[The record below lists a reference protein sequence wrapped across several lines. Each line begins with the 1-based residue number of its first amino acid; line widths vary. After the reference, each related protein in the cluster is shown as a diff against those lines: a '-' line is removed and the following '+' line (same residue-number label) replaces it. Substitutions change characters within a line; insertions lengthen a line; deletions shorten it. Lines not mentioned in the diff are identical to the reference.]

1 MPPPRSAGTCV
12 QCRTRKVRCSGG
24 APCCSNCER
33 LDYACSFAVVAQ
45 SQRGDGDGSSSSTKL
60 EKRRRPLAC
69 VTCRST
75 KSKCTGE
82 RPCCEPCRTR
92 LKECVYPDSK
102 RRKSYVGSEQTRSPG
117 GQSNPPRQRPRIPPQ
132 DPGFSERVPFQ
143 YSPQTPLDQI
153 PESVATSSELYAE
166 RSSTEAISPFAG
178 SFPGEYDAA
187 SAGGPASETFRGS
200 ASNFI
205 VDSPGRQP
213 TTNDFPK
220 VHEQLQIINDYF
232 RHIYA
237 HPGSAF
243 LSEVSVTKRC
253 LEGTMDEAVLLALC
267 AYTASVLRY
276 PRYYPAH
283 SASWVQKA
291 EDLLWSSI
299 ESPTVFRTQ
308 ALLLAVLCRVET
320 GNFKRGY
327 MLLSMASRS
336 ASAMRLQY
344 ERLDLDHHSQEV
356 RRRLT
361 WSIMLI
367 DNYFSVGLPESGTCP
382 PDFIYLK
389 MPCPEEDF
397 HGDGATGPSPASASL
412 DGVSEGGLLQLYIRL
427 SIIRRDILRLTR
439 NLSLQVNVMPQITG
453 LVEGMLKS
461 LTNAK
466 PPPYTTKELQRYS
479 TSRWFVRYTAVQI
492 GWHQSHCDIY
502 RIFLSGYREAA
513 PDDVIRACAPDYVAQ
528 AAASCLRHARA
539 IIDIIHTVHSLR
551 LPLVFPPRD
560 ICIGGYHASRL
571 LLFLSR
577 SELIPPDQNIT
588 SQMATKLAKETLAIL
603 RPLFGSSAML
613 GKTVQELGR
622 IISAHVSG
630 APVYPGEAS
639 EPDSERTRRGSRP
652 RYAMTIQ
659 MHTSLGVHSAFRQA
673 QFHEDDEEARG
684 IGTGTNNNTHPE
696 SDSSAT
702 AGIATTTRQQP
713 KLVPSV
719 HAGSPVMLSS
729 EHSGKEA
736 EKGRASFSDGEGS
749 EEMVPFG
756 ISPESMDLSSLNLDI
771 WSARG
776 WQHDFSPGSSHDCI

>member
-1 MPPPRSAGTCV
+1 M
-12 QCRTRKVRCSGG
+12 
-24 APCCSNCER
+24 
-33 LDYACSFAVVAQ
+33 
-45 SQRGDGDGSSSSTKL
+45 
-60 EKRRRPLAC
+60 
-69 VTCRST
+69 
-75 KSKCTGE
+75 
-82 RPCCEPCRTR
+82 
-92 LKECVYPDSK
+92 DS
-102 RRKSYVGSEQTRSPG
+102 
-117 GQSNPPRQRPRIPPQ
+117 
-132 DPGFSERVPFQ
+132 
-143 YSPQTPLDQI
+143 I
-153 PESVATSSELYAE
+153 PESVATSALYAE
-166 RSSTEAISPFAG
+166 SYSTEAISPSASSFAG
-178 SFPGEYDAA
+178 GYDTTTTGA
-187 SAGGPASETFRGS
+187 PATESCRGS
-200 ASNFI
+200 ASAI
-205 VDSPGRQP
+205 GVDSPGP
-213 TTNDFPK
+213 TSTDFPK

-253 LEGTMDEAVLLALC
+253 LEGTLDEALLLALC

-283 SASWVQKA
+283 SAAWVQKA
-291 EDLLWSSI
+291 EDLLWGSM

-327 MLLSMASRS
+327 MLLAMASRS

-397 HGDGATGPSPASASL
+397 HGDGAPGTAPASL

-439 NLSLQVNVMPQITG
+439 NLSLQANVMPQIIG

-461 LTNAK
+461 LQSAE
-466 PPPYTTKELQRYS
+466 PPPYSTEELQRYAS
-479 TSRWFVRYTAVQI
+479 SRWFVRYTAVQI

-502 RIFLSGYREAA
+502 RTFLSGYREAA

-528 AAASCLRHARA
+528 AAAACLRHARA
-539 IIDIIHTVHSLR
+539 VIDIIHAVHSLR

-571 LLFLSR
+571 LLFLSG
-577 SELIPPDQNIT
+577 SALIPEAQNI
-588 SQMATKLAKETLAIL
+588 AAPRAIRLARETLAIL
-603 RPLFGSSAML
+603 TPLFGSSAML
-613 GKTVQELGR
+613 EKTVRELGR
-622 IISAHVSG
+622 IVAAHVAG
-630 APVYPGEAS
+630 APVYPGAAS
-639 EPDSERTRRGSRP
+639 AQDPGGARGGRP

-673 QFHEDDEEARG
+673 QFHEDDEDAR
-684 IGTGTNNNTHPE
+684 GTGTGPNNTHAGSGGSAITSTTALRPKVPPTDAE
-696 SDSSAT
+696 TPATLSSADTRESVDVST
-702 AGIATTTRQQP
+702 ASGQMVVAAGDGAGEMAHFGTT
-713 KLVPSV
+713 
-719 HAGSPVMLSS
+719 
-729 EHSGKEA
+729 
-736 EKGRASFSDGEGS
+736 
-749 EEMVPFG
+749 
-756 ISPESMDLSSLNLDI
+756 PESMGLSSLNMNV

>member
-12 QCRTRKVRCSGG
+12 QCRTRK
-24 APCCSNCER
+24 
-33 LDYACSFAVVAQ
+33 
-45 SQRGDGDGSSSSTKL
+45 
-60 EKRRRPLAC
+60 
-69 VTCRST
+69 
-75 KSKCTGE
+75 
-82 RPCCEPCRTR
+82 
-92 LKECVYPDSK
+92 
-102 RRKSYVGSEQTRSPG
+102 
-117 GQSNPPRQRPRIPPQ
+117 
-132 DPGFSERVPFQ
+132 
-143 YSPQTPLDQI
+143 TPLDRI
-153 PESVATSSELYAE
+153 PESVVTSSELYAE
-166 RSSTEAISPFAG
+166 SCSTEAISPSVG
-178 SFPGEYDAA
+178 SFPGDYDAA
-187 SAGGPASETFRGS
+187 SAAGEGPAAESFQGS
-200 ASNFI
+200 ASNFG
-205 VDSPGRQP
+205 VGSPGQP
-213 TTNDFPK
+213 TKNDFPK
-220 VHEQLQIINDYF
+220 VHEQLQIIHDYF
-232 RHIYA
+232 RHIYS

-243 LSEVSVTKRC
+243 LSEFSVTKRC
-253 LEGTMDEAVLLALC
+253 LEGTMDEALLLALC
-267 AYTASVLRY
+267 AYTASILKY
-276 PRYYPAH
+276 PRYYPSH

-291 EDLLWSSI
+291 EDLLWSSM

-320 GNFKRGY
+320 GNFRRGY

-397 HGDGATGPSPASASL
+397 HGDGTAGPAPASL

-439 NLSLQVNVMPQITG
+439 NLSLQANVMPQITG

-461 LTNAK
+461 LKLAE
-466 PPPYTTKELQRYS
+466 PPLYSVEGLQRYAK
-479 TSRWFVRYTAVQI
+479 SRWFVRYTAVQI

-513 PDDVIRACAPDYVAQ
+513 PDDVIRACPSHYVAQ
-528 AAASCLRHARA
+528 AAISCSRHARA
-539 IIDIIHTVHSLR
+539 VIDIIHAVRDLR

-577 SELIPPDQNIT
+577 SELIPPDQNMT
-588 SQMATKLAKETLAIL
+588 PQTATKLAKETLAIL
-603 RPLFGSSAML
+603 QPLFGSSAML
-613 GKTVQELGR
+613 GKTVQELDR

-630 APVYPGEAS
+630 APVYPGEVS
-639 EPDSERTRRGSRP
+639 ERDSERTQGGSRP
-652 RYAMTIQ
+652 RYATTIQ

-673 QFHEDDEEARG
+673 QFHEDDEDARG
-684 IGTGTNNNTHPE
+684 NGTGQANNTHSE

-702 AGIATTTRQQP
+702 AITTTTAEQP
-713 KLVPSV
+713 KVVPSA
-719 HAGSPVMLSS
+719 HPGSQGMLSF
-729 EHSGKEA
+729 EHNRDETDLRTARDQSAFAAAGDGSGEL
-736 EKGRASFSDGEGS
+736 ASS
-749 EEMVPFG
+749 FG
-756 ISPESMDLSSLNLDI
+756 ISPESMDLSSLNLNI
-771 WSARG
+771 
-776 WQHDFSPGSSHDCI
+776 

>member
-24 APCCSNCER
+24 GPCCSNCER
-33 LDYACSFAVVAQ
+33 LEYTCSFAVAQ
-45 SQRGDGDGSSSSTKL
+45 SQRGDADGSSPSTKL

-69 VTCRST
+69 VACRST

-82 RPCCEPCRTR
+82 RPSCEPCRTR
-92 LKECVYPDSK
+92 ARDCVYPDSK
-102 RRKSYVGSEQTRSPG
+102 RRKSSVGSEPTGSSSTMSTSGSDTNTLRQSPRTPRERPDCSDG
-117 GQSNPPRQRPRIPPQ
+117 TQLPYLTQPPME
-132 DPGFSERVPFQ
+132 S
-143 YSPQTPLDQI
+143 I
-153 PESVATSSELYAE
+153 PETIATSELYAE
-166 RSSTEAISPFAG
+166 SYSTEAISP
-178 SFPGEYDAA
+178 SA
-187 SAGGPASETFRGS
+187 SSITGGHKTIATEGPATESCRGPAS
-200 ASNFI
+200 NFG
-205 VDSPGRQP
+205 VDSPGP
-213 TTNDFPK
+213 TTTDFPR

-253 LEGTMDEAVLLALC
+253 LEGSIDEALLLAIC

-291 EDLLWSSI
+291 ENLLWSSM

-389 MPCPEEDF
+389 MPCPEENF
-397 HGDGATGPSPASASL
+397 HGDDINGTAPASL

-439 NLSLQVNVMPQITG
+439 NLSLQVNATPQITG

-461 LTNAK
+461 LQGAE
-466 PPPYTTKELQRYS
+466 PPPYSAEELKRYAS
-479 TSRWFVRYTAVQI
+479 SRWFVRYTAVQI

-513 PDDVIRACAPDYVAQ
+513 PVDVIRACAPDYVAQ
-528 AAASCLRHARA
+528 AAAACLRHARA
-539 IIDIIHTVHSLR
+539 IIDIIHAVHSLR

-571 LLFLSR
+571 LLFFSG
-577 SELIPPDQNIT
+577 SELIPKDQNT
-588 SQMATKLAKETLAIL
+588 TAQRATTLARETLAIL
-603 RPLFGSSAML
+603 QPLFGSSAML
-613 GKTVQELGR
+613 GKTVQELDR
-622 IISAHVSG
+622 IITAHVSG
-630 APVYPGEAS
+630 APVYPGRHPS
-639 EPDSERTRRGSRP
+639 KTREVP
-652 RYAMTIQ
+652 E
-659 MHTSLGVHSAFRQA
+659 GV
-673 QFHEDDEEARG
+673 
-684 IGTGTNNNTHPE
+684 IPNTP
-696 SDSSAT
+696 
-702 AGIATTTRQQP
+702 
-713 KLVPSV
+713 
-719 HAGSPVMLSS
+719 
-729 EHSGKEA
+729 
-736 EKGRASFSDGEGS
+736 
-749 EEMVPFG
+749 
-756 ISPESMDLSSLNLDI
+756 
-771 WSARG
+771 
-776 WQHDFSPGSSHDCI
+776 